1 MKIRLKLYAM
11 LTDFLP
17 QPAIRNEVTI
27 DIDEDMTIDQVINRH
42 KLPPEWVHLV
52 LLNGVYVY
60 PPERQTTRLRDGDAL
75 AIWPPI
81 AGG

>member
-1 MKIRLKLYAM
+1 
-11 LTDFLP
+11 
-17 QPAIRNEVTI
+17 
-27 DIDEDMTIDQVINRH
+27 
-42 KLPPEWVHLV
+42 PEWVHLV